1 MNGNP
6 RANLADSFRR
16 LIRET
21 GPISL
26 AQYMGESNACYYTS
40 RNPLGE
46 AGDFITAPE
55 VSQVFGEL
63 IGLWLADIWVRAGRP
78 EPVHYV
84 ELGPGRGTLASDAL
98 RAAQRYGLNPEV
110 HFVEGSEALR
120 QIQRGSI
127 RGVRHHADVTSLPEN
142 GPLLIVANEFFDAL
156 PVRQLLRAAEGWR
169 ERMVGLEDGQLV
181 FVLGDKPMDAA
192 VPKGWRRA
200 SQGTVIETS
209 PASAAVMSELSDRL
223 ADQGGAALVID
234 YGPRES
240 RAGSTL
246 QAIKGHE
253 KVDVFSAP
261 GDMDLTAHVDFET
274 LGKVAQRQG
283 AQVLGLQTQGEWLTT
298 LGIDMRMEALRRRA
312 PEQAEKLRRQHHR
325 LVAEDQMGLLFKVM
339 GLSGKGWPAEAPGF

>member
-1 MNGNP
+1 MSGGA
-6 RANLADSFRR
+6 RADLAGTFRR

-26 AQYMGESNACYYTS
+26 AQYMGESNAHYYTS
-40 RNPLGE
+40 RDPLGD

-78 EPVHYV
+78 GPVHYV

-98 RAAQRYGLNPEV
+98 RTAGRYGLIPQV
-110 HFVEGSEALR
+110 HFVEGSDALR
-120 QIQRGSI
+120 QIQRGTI
-127 RGVRHHADVTSLPEN
+127 RGVTHHADVTTLPED
-142 GPLLIVANEFFDAL
+142 GPLLIIANEFFDAL

-169 ERMVGLEDGQLV
+169 ERMVGLEGDRLV
-181 FVLGDKPMDAA
+181 FVYGDRPMDAA
-192 VPKGWRRA
+192 VPQSWRHA

-209 PASAAVMSELSDRL
+209 PAAAAVMSELADRL
-223 ADQGGAALVID
+223 VAQGGAALMID
-234 YGPRES
+234 YGSRES

-246 QAIKGHE
+246 QAIKGHQ

-261 GDMDLTAHVDFET
+261 GEMDLTAHVDFEV
-274 LGKVAQRQG
+274 LSHVAQRQG
-283 AQVLGLQTQGEWLTT
+283 ANLLGVQMQGEWLSA
-298 LGIDMRMEALRRRA
+298 LGIDMRMEALKRRA
-312 PEQAEKLRRQHHR
+312 PDQAEKLARQHAR